1 VRAFGI
7 RRVTGGVIGDESYF
21 DSRRVVSG
29 WKPSYLVE
37 ESPPLSA
44 LIVDRGRYG
53 RGIAANPALVAAQL
67 FRIELRAAGIAVGA
81 GARVGTTPAADFPL
95 AFVHSPALNELVT
108 YMGVESDNF
117 IAEML
122 LKQLGA
128 QNGGPGTSAR
138 GAAATTAVLRVL
150 GVPLGGVRLV
160 DGSGL
165 SLLNRLTATSLVS
178 LLQIA
183 WTDPAVRPLFV
194 RVLPVAGVSGTMKR
208 RLAPVRGRVQAKT
221 GTTDTASTLAGYVT
235 GRYAFAILH
244 NGRPVSTTWARR
256 AQDRF
261 VLVLA
266 AG

>member
-1 VRAFGI
+1 
-7 RRVTGGVIGDESYF
+7 
-21 DSRRVVSG
+21 
-29 WKPSYLVE
+29 
-37 ESPPLSA
+37 
-44 LIVDRGRYG
+44 
-53 RGIAANPALVAAQL
+53 
-67 FRIELRAAGIAVGA
+67 
-81 GARVGTTPAADFPL
+81 
-95 AFVHSPALNELVT
+95 
-108 YMGVESDNF
+108 MGVESDNF
-117 IAEML
+117 TAEML

-128 QNGGPGTSAR
+128 QTGGPGTSAR
-138 GAAATTAVLRVL
+138 GAAAVTAVLRTL

-183 WTDPAVRPLFV
+183 WTDPAVRSGFV

-244 NGRPVSTTWARR
+244 NGRPVSTTWARL

-266 AG
+266 AP